1 MHDLDRTL
9 FETTMHDLDRTLFET
24 YESETPQ
31 SEQSEFM
38 SVLGEE
44 LGESSSES
52 PESGQSPELQE
63 MQEIAVTSELLEV
76 TSEAELD
83 RFLGNLAKRASAGMR
98 DFARTPQGQKTTKV
112 LKSVAEGVVPL
123 AGAAAAE
130 WLRPGWG
137 PVGGAVATTAGK
149 LLGLYE
155 REGLSQE
162 DQEFEIARSYVRFA
176 QEMVRLVAAAPP
188 DADRNQVV
196 RAAFVRAARRY
207 APGLL
212 QSGARQ

>member
-9 FETTMHDLDRTLFET
+9 FETTMHDLDRALFET

-38 SVLGEE
+38 SVLGEV

-52 PESGQSPELQE
+52 PESEQSPELQE

-83 RFLGNLAKRASAGMR
+83 RFLGNLAKRAGAGMR

-112 LKSVAEGVVPL
+112 LKAVAEEVVPL

-137 PVGGAVATTAGK
+137 PVGGAAATIAGSS
-149 LLGLYE
+149 LVSNWRGL
-155 REGLSQE
+155 
-162 DQEFEIARSYVRFA
+162 
-176 QEMVRLVAAAPP
+176 
-188 DADRNQVV
+188 
-196 RAAFVRAARRY
+196 ARRTR
-207 APGLL
+207 
-212 QSGARQ
+212 SSR